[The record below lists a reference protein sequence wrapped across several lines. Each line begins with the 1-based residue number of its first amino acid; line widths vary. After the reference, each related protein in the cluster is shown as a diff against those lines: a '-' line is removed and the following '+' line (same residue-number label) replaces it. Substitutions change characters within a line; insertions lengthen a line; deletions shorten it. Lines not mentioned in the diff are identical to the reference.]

1 MTTHPTSGRTVA
13 IIGGGP
19 AGLAAGRLIKLAD
32 PTAQVT
38 VYERTDSSTET
49 FGFGVGL
56 TEATMNNLA
65 QVDPQ
70 TADRLREAAYGG
82 HSLVLRTEGRDVGLH
97 GARNLAIGRAV
108 LLEVLTKAALD
119 VGVEIRAG
127 VKADPAD
134 IAADVVVAADGARS
148 AVRDAVAEQLGVHV
162 AHGNLHFLWC
172 GTDFAVDNAHFTW
185 RGTGDEQFV
194 VHAYPYADDR
204 STFLIEADEVT
215 WEAAGLAANADAT
228 PAGESD
234 TASLAHLER
243 VFADELRGRA
253 LLANR
258 TRWARFP
265 NVTLDHWST
274 GKIVLIGDAA
284 HTAHYTIG
292 SGTKLAIEDAIAL
305 AVALAEHADTTEA
318 FAAYEAARRPSVQRF
333 KHLAA
338 RSQNWWSS
346 FRDRSDDA
354 PEVMALSY
362 MTRAGNLG
370 IAHYAAEFPETATAA
385 LRGLGAKPTG
395 GWADVDDW
403 VLGLPVDLPAL
414 RAPTREL
421 TDELLA
427 GAARVNWPGGAA
439 WSAQHDAFV
448 ADVVAADD
456 PVVVVSGP
464 SDPAAVGARIDLAE
478 RIRWAGKTVVVEIP
492 AALRAE
498 AAAAVAVGR
507 ADAVV
512 LTA

>member
-1 MTTHPTSGRTVA
+1 MTTSTTTGRTVA

-56 TEATMNNLA
+56 TEATMHNLA

-70 TADRLREAAYGG
+70 TADRMREASYGG

-119 VGVEIRAG
+119 VGVEIRTG
-127 VKADPAD
+127 VKADPAEVE
-134 IAADVVVAADGARS
+134 ADVVVAADGARS
-148 AVRDAVAEQLGVHV
+148 AVRDTVAAELGVHV
-162 AHGNLHFLWC
+162 DYGSLHFMWC
-172 GTDFAVDNAHFTW
+172 GADFAVDNAHFTW
-185 RGTGDEQFV
+185 RGEGDEQFV

-204 STFLIEADEVT
+204 STFLIEADAVT
-215 WEAAGLAANADAT
+215 WDAAGLAANAEAT
-228 PAGESD
+228 PPGESD
-234 TASLAHLER
+234 TASLEHLER
-243 VFADELRGRA
+243 VFADELRGGA
-253 LLANR
+253 LLGNR
-258 TRWARFP
+258 TRWAQFP
-265 NVTLDHWST
+265 TVTLDRWST
-274 GKIVLIGDAA
+274 GRIVLIGDAA

-305 AVALAEHADTTEA
+305 AAALAAHADTSEA

-346 FRDRSDDA
+346 FRDRAGDA

-370 IAHYAAEFPETATAA
+370 IGHYAAEFPEAATSA
-385 LRGLGAKPTG
+385 LRAFADDPT
-395 GWADVDDW
+395 ADWTAVDDW
-403 VLGLPVDLPAL
+403 VLSRPLDTPAL
-414 RAPTREL
+414 RAPSREL
-421 TDELLA
+421 TEDQLT
-427 GAARVNWPGGAA
+427 GAALLDWAGGAA
-439 WSAQHDAFV
+439 WDAAHEDFV
-448 ADVVAADD
+448 AAAAATAA
-456 PVVVVSGP
+456 PVVVIGGP
-464 SDPAAVGARIDLAE
+464 SDPASVGARIDLAE
-478 RIRWAGKTVVVEIP
+478 RIRWAGKAVVVAVP
-492 AALRAE
+492 PALRPE

-507 ADAVV
+507 ADAVLV
-512 LTA
+512 TA